1 MSVSDTQL
9 DAALAE
15 AFARLLGP
23 AARLALARGVKVQ
36 HLQELLKQALV
47 HAARDGDPRAAR
59 RDVSR
64 VATMTGLTRREV
76 TRLSDQRPPKRAER
90 TSPATQLF
98 TRWAAD
104 PDLREADGG
113 SAWLPRRSADGPK
126 ASFDALARE
135 VTQDVHPRRL
145 LEELLRLGLVEHD
158 EQADRVRLLKD
169 AFVPGADDARMLS
182 FVGDNVGDHLSASVA
197 NVLGDERRHFEQAV
211 FVGGLSDES
220 VDAAKKLVRT
230 QWRALT
236 AALVPELEALRE
248 ADGRRELPAP
258 RRLRVG
264 LYSYDEQIADEQDPE
279 A

>member
-1 MSVSDTQL
+1 MSITDTHL

-15 AFARLLGP
+15 SLARLFGP
-23 AARLALARGVKVQ
+23 VARLAVARGVKVQ
-36 HLQELLKQALV
+36 HLQEMMKQALV
-47 HAARDGDPRAAR
+47 EAARASGPRAGA

-76 TRLSDQRPPKRAER
+76 MRLSDQRPPKRAER

-104 PDLREADGG
+104 PDLRGADGG
-113 SAWLPRRSADGPK
+113 PSWLPRRGAAP
-126 ASFDALARE
+126 SFDALAHQ

-145 LEELLRLGLVEHD
+145 LDELLRLGLVELD
-158 EQADRVRLLKD
+158 EANDQVRLLKD
-169 AFVPGADDARMLS
+169 SFVPGADDARMLA
-182 FVGDNVGDHLSASVA
+182 FVGDNVGDHLAASVG

-211 FVGGLSDES
+211 FVSGLSDES
-220 VDAAKKLVRT
+220 VDAAKHMVRA

-236 AALVPELEALRE
+236 AALVPELESLLE
-248 ADGRRELPAP
+248 ADRARIPQAP

-264 LYSYDEQIADEQDPE
+264 LYSYDETTSDEAAPDT
-279 A
+279 